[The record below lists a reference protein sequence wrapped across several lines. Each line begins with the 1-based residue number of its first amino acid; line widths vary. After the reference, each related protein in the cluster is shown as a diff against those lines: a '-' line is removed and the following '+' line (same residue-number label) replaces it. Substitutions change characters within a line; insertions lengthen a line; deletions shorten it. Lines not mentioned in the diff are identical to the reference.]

1 MNGQKL
7 YELLAPNHPE
17 MKVLYMSGYTD
28 NIINQHDILSEGA
41 AFLQK
46 PFTIEN
52 LLDKVRTILG

>member
-1 MNGQKL
+1 
-7 YELLAPNHPE
+7 